1 MAKNNTN
8 PLNVIQMPHPARV
21 FQTNLVPEA
30 ALQNFGPCRFVMPQA
45 DGSFIEYDGTTD
57 PGTVDV
63 RFNTAPPH
71 NYAAFIEGRNLLEVL
86 EKDADR
92 EIEISLYKGGVA
104 LTAADL
110 VVGKVYGVT
119 KITQSALASAPYKGG
134 EGLPTSVWYL
144 DATKTAAT
152 VAFCRITA
160 VNLRGFGPFGAFK
173 DNNTGGVEDLTAR
186 VLGRL
191 VK

>member
-1 MAKNNTN
+1 MAKNNTE
-8 PLNVIQMPHPARV
+8 PLNKILMPHPARV

-30 ALQNFGPCRFVMPQA
+30 ALQDFGPCRFVMPQA
-45 DGSFIEYDGTTD
+45 DGSYVEYDGAAD
-57 PGTVDV
+57 PATVDV

-71 NYAAFIEGRNLLEVL
+71 NYKDFIEGRNWLEVL

-92 EIEISLYKGGVA
+92 EIEISLYKGGAA

-110 VVGKVYGVT
+110 TIGKVYGVT
-119 KITQSALASAPYKGG
+119 KIQQSAADNAPYKGG
-134 EGLPTSVWYL
+134 EGFPTSVWYL
-144 DATKTAAT
+144 DATKTTAA
-152 VAFCRITA
+152 VALCRITA
-160 VNLRGFGPFGAFK
+160 INLRGFGPFGAFK

-186 VLGRL
+186 VLVRI